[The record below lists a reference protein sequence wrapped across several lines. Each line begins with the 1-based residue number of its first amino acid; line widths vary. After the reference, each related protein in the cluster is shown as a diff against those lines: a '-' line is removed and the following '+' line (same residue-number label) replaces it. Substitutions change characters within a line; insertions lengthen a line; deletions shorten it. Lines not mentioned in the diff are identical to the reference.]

1 MRFTCLTLCGC
12 WYVVLWANLL
22 CFVVV
27 GVRYCDE
34 LSAVFCCVNVSV
46 RNRVWGSTALG
57 CVVVGLW
64 YCEQGSSLLCCVV
77 VGV

>member
-1 MRFTCLTLCGC
+1 M
-12 WYVVLWANLL
+12 
-22 CFVVV
+22 VV
-27 GVRYCDE
+27 GVRYCGQWST
-34 LSAVFCCVNVSV
+34 LFCCVNISV
-46 RNRVWGSTALG
+46 RNRVWGSTAVG